1 VSLRALLKQ
10 PKVTGASGLSAAAT
24 FGAEAPDGLA
34 DWAQEVARAGRDG
47 AFAMPDL
54 PGAPVRMLAASAGFR
69 HTRNG
74 VIAVWR
80 DGAAADWSE
89 SDKNLIEGIG
99 SHLGIA
105 LAQVAQHEQLSSLAR
120 TDGLTGL
127 INARTF
133 RRLLARRLADARGGA
148 LVYVDLDN
156 FKIVNDRH
164 GHERGDAALQA
175 VALNLT
181 EAVRADD
188 VVARQGG
195 DEFALWIDDADY
207 DAVERVARRVV
218 AIREAL
224 LPHAGAPDR
233 PLGLSVGCV
242 VVPPGAAVDE
252 NALLAHADA
261 AMYRVKRGGKG
272 NYVIET
278 MGSQQ

>member
-1 VSLRALLKQ
+1 VI
-10 PKVTGASGLSAAAT
+10 
-24 FGAEAPDGLA
+24 
-34 DWAQEVARAGRDG
+34 RAGRDG

-54 PGAPVRMLAASAGFR
+54 PGIPARMLAASAGYR

-80 DGAAADWSE
+80 DPAAPDWSD
-89 SDKNLIEGIG
+89 SDKKLIEGIG

-105 LAQVAQHEQLSSLAR
+105 LAQIAQHEQLASLAR

-127 INARTF
+127 VNARTF
-133 RRLLARRLADARGGA
+133 RRILARRLVEARGGA

-156 FKIVNDRH
+156 FKLVNDRH

-175 VALNLT
+175 LALNLLG
-181 EAVRADD
+181 AVRVDD
-188 VVARQGG
+188 IVGRLGG
-195 DEFALWIDDADY
+195 DEFALWLDEVDHA
-207 DAVERVARRVV
+207 ALARVAARVI

-233 PLGLSVGCV
+233 PLSLSVGCV
-242 VVPPGAAVDE
+242 MVPRGAALDE
-252 NALLAHADA
+252 NALLARADA

-272 NYVIET
+272 NFVIET
-278 MGSQQ
+278 IGSDAKGAEI